1 MIHMREIRLNKAIAM
16 AGVASRREAD
26 RLILRGE
33 VSLNGQPVTE
43 PGVSMVPGRDR
54 LVVSGRT
61 VKLASKIKTEV
72 WALYKP
78 KRCVSTLK
86 DPQGRSSLADFLPLS
101 RHRLFPVGRLDY
113 DAEGLILLTNDGELA
128 HKMAHPSFEVEKIYL
143 VKVKGVPP
151 ASKLSGLQQGPVL
164 EGRRRAPVKA
174 RLLHTLNDKSWL
186 EVRLHEGI
194 QHHIKKLFSGIGHR
208 VLKIKRYQVGTV
220 ELGDLNSGEARK
232 LDEHEIKWMLEHP
245 HGDIP
250 EKNPG
255 RTRRRR

>member
-1 MIHMREIRLNKAIAM
+1 MIPMREIRLNKAIAL

-26 RLILRGE
+26 RLIQRGE
-33 VSLNGQPVTE
+33 VLLNGQAVTK
-43 PGVSMVPGRDR
+43 PGSSMVPGRDR
-54 LVVSGRT
+54 LEVSGRT
-61 VKLASKIKTEV
+61 VKIDSRPETVV

-78 KRCVSTLK
+78 KGCVSTLK

-128 HKMAHPSFEVEKIYL
+128 HKVAHPSFEVEKVYL

-151 ASKLSGLQQGPVL
+151 ASKLSGLQQGPEL

-174 RLLHTLNDKSWL
+174 RLLHTVNDKCWL
-186 EVRLHEGI
+186 EVRLREGI
-194 QHHIKKLFSGIGHR
+194 QHHIKKMFARIGHR

-220 ELGDLNSGEARK
+220 ELGGLQPGEARK
-232 LDEHEIKWMLEHP
+232 LDKDEIKWMLDHP
-245 HGDIP
+245 RGEPPDYSS
-250 EKNPG
+250 G
-255 RTRRRR
+255 RSRRRR